1 MFGFKPDAHPSSLR
15 LSMLAHTEGQSLLL
29 RSCQKKITIGDL
41 VIRHSRSKEMS
52 AELLRARI
60 LGLDFTV
67 CWRAMVRKPAAGRRR
82 FGRHAEIDAR
92 DRWVPTKS
100 RNCSACTW
108 APRNIHGPRC
118 PWTSAAGACVH
129 LTPSRVI
136 QSIGQRGS
144 RARANMDN
152 RWQFGWRLVHRLW
165 VQTWKVVWCESKFVI
180 PGAKWKYMP
189 KPVLVFYSSMLVT
202 VWGNGCW

>member
-15 LSMLAHTEGQSLLL
+15 LSMLAHTEGQSLLFL

-92 DRWVPTKS
+92 DR
-100 RNCSACTW
+100 
-108 APRNIHGPRC
+108 
-118 PWTSAAGACVH
+118 
-129 LTPSRVI
+129 
-136 QSIGQRGS
+136 
-144 RARANMDN
+144 
-152 RWQFGWRLVHRLW
+152 
-165 VQTWKVVWCESKFVI
+165 
-180 PGAKWKYMP
+180 
-189 KPVLVFYSSMLVT
+189 
-202 VWGNGCW
+202 